1 MPNIPYLLANAGLE
15 YHKENLFGGKGQNT
29 RIFTDGSF
37 VEEYFYDF
45 EQSRFQE
52 RRIPRT
58 FSGNI
63 GIEHSFMNGRFIISA
78 RMNNL
83 TDARMMSEFN
93 RPLPGRN
100 WGVRLRYV
108 LK

>member
-1 MPNIPYLLANAGLE
+1 MVARAMLASVVGTLGSGSFSHAENTSVVPANAGLE

-58 FSGNI
+58 FSANI
-63 GIEHSFMNGRFIISA
+63 GIEHSFMIF
-78 RMNNL
+78 
-83 TDARMMSEFN
+83 
-93 RPLPGRN
+93 
-100 WGVRLRYV
+100 
-108 LK
+108 